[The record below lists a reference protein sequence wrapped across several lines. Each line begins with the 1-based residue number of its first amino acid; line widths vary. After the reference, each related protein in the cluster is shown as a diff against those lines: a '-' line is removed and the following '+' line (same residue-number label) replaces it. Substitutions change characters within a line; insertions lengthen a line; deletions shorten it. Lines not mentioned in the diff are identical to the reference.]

1 MSSNSRVQVQI
12 STILLLEDN
21 ADDKMLVTRA
31 IKKTGK
37 PIELHHAY
45 DGAEGIECLA
55 KLAQNGEY
63 PQPGMILSDL
73 KMPKMTGLEVLCWVR
88 SQPWGANV
96 PFVVL
101 TSSDEAHDI
110 EAVMAAGA
118 TAYIQ
123 KPLDYQD
130 YIAAIA
136 ALHKYW
142 EST

>member
-1 MSSNSRVQVQI
+1 MSSNFRVQVQI

-37 PIELHHAY
+37 PIELHYAY

-73 KMPKMTGLEVLCWVR
+73 KMPKMTGLDFWVQTAMVNRR
-88 SQPWGANV
+88 SPNWSA
-96 PFVVL
+96 
-101 TSSDEAHDI
+101 
-110 EAVMAAGA
+110 AVSM
-118 TAYIQ
+118 
-123 KPLDYQD
+123 
-130 YIAAIA
+130 
-136 ALHKYW
+136 
-142 EST
+142 S